1 LNDAN
6 SYIPKKYNPV
16 KRNVLLSRVFIVKIN
31 EHLLSD
37 RGFWGPG
44 IFRDDFVA
52 KINKPITGFMK
63 NKLAIPAL
71 SSCGG
76 QEDILA
82 PPLDFESCVNM
93 LGGDRAMVQ
102 ELIRDFLGH
111 LDLQVTA
118 IAAALAEANAEVVA
132 QVAHSIKG
140 GAAVLSA
147 HSLMNAA
154 GVLEEFGKSGDL
166 LNGEDC
172 LLLVEKE
179 VARLRSYCMALTGS
193 DT

>member
-1 LNDAN
+1 MNDAN

-16 KRNVLLSRVFIVKIN
+16 KRNVLLSRVFIVKVN

-37 RGFWGPG
+37 RGFLGPG

-52 KINKPITGFMK
+52 KINKPIAGFMK
-63 NKLAIPAL
+63 KKLAIPAL

-193 DT
+193 DA

>member
-1 LNDAN
+1 M
-6 SYIPKKYNPV
+6 
-16 KRNVLLSRVFIVKIN
+16 
-31 EHLLSD
+31 
-37 RGFWGPG
+37 
-44 IFRDDFVA
+44 
-52 KINKPITGFMK
+52 T
-63 NKLAIPAL
+63 NKLAISAL

-82 PPLDFESCVNM
+82 SPLDFESCVNM
-93 LGGDRAMVQ
+93 LGGDRAKVH
-102 ELIRDFLGH
+102 ELIREFLGH

-147 HSLMNAA
+147 HSVMNAA
-154 GVLEEFGKSGDL
+154 GVLEDVGKSGDL

-179 VARLRSYCMALTGS
+179 VARLRAYCMSLTGS
-193 DT
+193 DA